1 MPQFQ
6 VKFKKFDGT
15 EQTHT
20 YHELKV
26 ICQAFFSMLNTDIQR
41 IGIYEYYGPDEGTR
55 LLVEAVRTTKEEP
68 FILKRIFNSF

>member
-1 MPQFQ
+1 MPLFQ

-41 IGIYEYYGPDEGTR
+41 IGIYEYYEQDGTDR
-55 LLVEAVRTTKEEP
+55 LLIEAHRTKKEEN
-68 FILKRIFNSF
+68 FILRRVFNSF